1 MVALRS
7 WGIFSVPSFF
17 PKMISQGAAKIGSRS
32 KLVTENQLARASH
45 QNHPFQK
52 IGTLN
57 DRPVAGNWPLLPTVL
72 RAGARKGARAGRR
85 STPQKERQWS
95 ATFPK
100 TWSLAEMLGVIGS
113 QSVSQGQTS
122 PSHME
127 KQQLRVGVWGK
138 PEKVT
143 RQMGHQESRVSQQIV
158 LLLENRCA

>member
-7 WGIFSVPSFF
+7 WGMFSVPSFF

-100 TWSLAEMLGVIGS
+100 TWSLAGMLGVIGS
-113 QSVSQGQTS
+113 QSVKA
-122 PSHME
+122 
-127 KQQLRVGVWGK
+127 KQVPHTWR
-138 PEKVT
+138 
-143 RQMGHQESRVSQQIV
+143 SSS
-158 LLLENRCA
+158 

>member
-7 WGIFSVPSFF
+7 WGMFSVPSFF

-72 RAGARKGARAGRR
+72 RAGARKGAKAGRR
-85 STPQKERQWS
+85 RDSGQLPFLKME
-95 ATFPK
+95 
-100 TWSLAEMLGVIGS
+100 LGRNAWRHW
-113 QSVSQGQTS
+113 QSVKA
-122 PSHME
+122 
-127 KQQLRVGVWGK
+127 KQVPHTWR
-138 PEKVT
+138 
-143 RQMGHQESRVSQQIV
+143 SSS
-158 LLLENRCA
+158 

>member
-1 MVALRS
+1 
-7 WGIFSVPSFF
+7 
-17 PKMISQGAAKIGSRS
+17 
-32 KLVTENQLARASH
+32 
-45 QNHPFQK
+45 
-52 IGTLN
+52 
-57 DRPVAGNWPLLPTVL
+57 
-72 RAGARKGARAGRR
+72 
-85 STPQKERQWS
+85 
-95 ATFPK
+95 
-100 TWSLAEMLGVIGS
+100 MLGAIGS